1 MRVAVNAAVM
11 AHPLTGV
18 ARYAFELGRA
28 LAGLGHDVEYWT
40 WNRFRKSLRE
50 RLGPGPVV
58 RTFPHLRGMGSAVLP
73 WLNSMTASIDVHHF
87 PNGDLLPS
95 RVPRTA
101 MIHDMAPFLFDD
113 ILEPGLRD
121 FYRRRTAR
129 VVEECAVITVNS
141 TTTLDHLLEVFPEAE
156 GRCRTTPLGCDH
168 ELPPPGGPG
177 DLPSGVVPGY
187 LLSVGTVEP
196 RKDYATAIRASK
208 MLAGGHGGSSFPGL
222 VIAGGDGYRAAET
235 RELVRELGM
244 GDLVHFTGYIDE
256 TALSTLYAH
265 ASAYIHSS
273 LHEGFGLT
281 VAEAI
286 RHGIPVA
293 AAGNSAIV
301 EMFDGL
307 FERFDTGSAESA
319 AEAAA
324 VVLAKGRGTTPGG
337 GNGHPPSGLTWDNCA
352 RLTAMAFRELAGG
365 AGA

>member
-28 LAGLGHDVEYWT
+28 LSSLGHEVEYWT
-40 WNRFRKSLRE
+40 WNRFHASLRE
-50 RLGPGPVV
+50 RLGPGPVI
-58 RTFPHLRGMGSAVLP
+58 RTFPHLRGLGPAVMP
-73 WLNSMTASIDVHHF
+73 WLTSMTARIDVHHF

-95 RVPRTA
+95 RAPRTA

-113 ILEPGLRD
+113 ILKPDLRE

-129 VVEECAVITVNS
+129 VVRECAAITVNS
-141 TTTLDHLLEVFPEAE
+141 MTTLNHLLEVFPEA
-156 GRCRTTPLGCDH
+156 RDRSHPTPLGCDH
-168 ELPPPGGPG
+168 ELPPAGGSC
-177 DLPSGVVPGY
+177 DLPPGIAPGF

-208 MLAGGHGGSSFPGL
+208 LLVERHGASSFPGL
-222 VIAGGDGYRAAET
+222 VIAGGDGYRATET
-235 RELVRELGM
+235 KALVRELGM
-244 GDLVHFTGYIDE
+244 GGMVHFTGYVGED
-256 TALSTLYAH
+256 ALSTLYAH

-286 RHGIPVA
+286 RQGLPVA
-293 AAGNSAIV
+293 AAANSAIV
-301 EMFDGL
+301 ELFDGL
-307 FERFDTGSAESA
+307 FVGFETGSAESA

-324 VVLAKGRGTTPGG
+324 VVLAKGRAATTVDRA
-337 GNGHPPSGLTWDNCA
+337 GHAPPGLTWENCA
-352 RLTAMAFRELAGG
+352 RLTARAFRELAGG
-365 AGA
+365 SGG